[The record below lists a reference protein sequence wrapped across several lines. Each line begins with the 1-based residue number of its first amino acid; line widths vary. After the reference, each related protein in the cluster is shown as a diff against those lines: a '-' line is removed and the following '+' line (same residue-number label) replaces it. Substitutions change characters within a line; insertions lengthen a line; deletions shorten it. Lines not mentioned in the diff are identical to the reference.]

1 MNKKKPS
8 PEIKILTEL
17 LNYLILKGGLKTH
30 ADIFY
35 TISSQYEYPLD
46 KRAIS
51 DVVLTNVRKQILI
64 KKFTDDLN
72 ALMQ

>member
-17 LNYLILKGGLKTH
+17 LNYLILKRGLKTH

-35 TISSQYEYPLD
+35 TISSQHEYPLY